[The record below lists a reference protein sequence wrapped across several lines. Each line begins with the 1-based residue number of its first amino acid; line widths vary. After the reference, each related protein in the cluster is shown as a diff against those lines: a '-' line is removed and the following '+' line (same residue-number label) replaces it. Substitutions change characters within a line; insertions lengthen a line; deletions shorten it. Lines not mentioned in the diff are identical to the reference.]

1 MTPSSL
7 KIARRSAILELLQ
20 KEKVHNHAELAA
32 LLQARGQG
40 VNQATLSRDL
50 RDLGVVKG
58 PEGYTLS
65 EGGIP
70 SPEAS
75 GQRLILAVR
84 QYLASVVQAQNQVLL
99 KTPPGG
105 AQPLALALDA
115 GDNDDLLGTL
125 AGDDTILLIAADT
138 PGAGRLVTW
147 LEGLG

>member
-7 KIARRSAILELLQ
+7 KTARRNAILELLQ
-20 KEKVHNHAELAA
+20 REHVHNHAELAA
-32 LLQARGQG
+32 LLDAQGQG

-58 PEGYTLS
+58 PGGYTLS
-65 EGGIP
+65 EGGGH
-70 SPEAS
+70 SLETS
-75 GQRLILAVR
+75 GQRLSLAVR
-84 QYLASVVQAQNQVLL
+84 QYLSSVVPAQNQVLL

-115 GDNDDLLGTL
+115 EDNEDLLGTL
-125 AGDDTILLIAADT
+125 AGDDTILLIAADA
-138 PGAGRLVTW
+138 PGAARLVTW